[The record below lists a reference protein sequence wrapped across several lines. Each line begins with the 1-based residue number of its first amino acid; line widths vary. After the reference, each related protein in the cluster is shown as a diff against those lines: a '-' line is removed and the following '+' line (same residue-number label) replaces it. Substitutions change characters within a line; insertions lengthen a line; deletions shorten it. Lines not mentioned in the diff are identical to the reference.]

1 MLEVKSRSSCKD
13 KHKVAE
19 THRTKI
25 HKTQR
30 SDANVTKEKKKA
42 KLSHLKKK
50 KKKSLLLNGERKTL
64 TEVFDVFLL
73 HSLVERSTATRWLI
87 QWEPATKR

>member
-30 SDANVTKEKKKA
+30 SDANVTKEKKK
-42 KLSHLKKK
+42 KTNYTIKKK
-50 KKKSLLLNGERKTL
+50 KKKKKKKKTKKQKKKKKKKKKPAAQWGKKD
-64 TEVFDVFLL
+64 TD
-73 HSLVERSTATRWLI
+73 RSI
-87 QWEPATKR
+87 